1 MERNISIR
9 GMSKRSFILYAH
21 NVAKMALHFRCL
33 PTDFTPE
40 QVKDYLFQLQQSAPS
55 LSLSFFKLTVYGLRF
70 LLKTEGLPY
79 SYLELP
85 KIKRPKNLPVIL
97 SKEEMWSMLNH
108 AGSLKHKILLGL
120 LYGCGLRCSEVRNL
134 RIRDIDFD
142 RMQLHIVQGKG
153 GKDRY
158 VPLSAHLARGVQKYI
173 SVYHPEEWLF
183 NGNLKSGKKG
193 KKGGRYSMRGI
204 QWAIKSI
211 CRKAGVLKE
220 VNVHAFRHT
229 YATHLLEDGMDI
241 VTLQFVLGH
250 SSLLS
255 TMRYLHTSQVD
266 RPRAFSPLDTL
277 FNRYAPKFVAREKRL
292 QKKWQGTAC

>member
-1 MERNISIR
+1 MEKNISIR
-9 GMSKRSFILYAH
+9 GMSKKSFILYAH
-21 NVAKMALHFRCL
+21 HVAVMALHFRCL
-33 PTDFTPE
+33 PTTLEPE
-40 QVKDYLFQLQQSAPS
+40 QVKDYLFRLQQTAPS
-55 LSLSFFKLTVYGLRF
+55 LSLSFFKHTVYGLRF

-79 SYLELP
+79 SYLQLP
-85 KIKRPKNLPVIL
+85 KIKIPQKLPVVL

-120 LYGCGLRCSEVRNL
+120 LYGCGLRCSEVSNL
-134 RIRDIDFD
+134 KLKDIDFH
-142 RMQLHIVQGKG
+142 RLQLHIVAGKG

-158 VPLSAHLARGVQKYI
+158 VPLSGHLARGVQKYV
-173 SVYHPEEWLF
+173 SVYRPEEWLF

-241 VTLQFVLGH
+241 LTLQFMLGH
-250 SSLLS
+250 STLQS
-255 TMRYLHTSQVD
+255 TIVYLHISQVD
-266 RPRAFSPLDTL
+266 RTRAFSPLDTL